1 MCSITRRY
9 ISISILIL
17 GVAAI
22 PAMAQQHKPQ
32 THKRK
37 TISRLKKARLKQTT
51 SDATVSSLPESVN
64 HYALFLDDP
73 PIASRFTTGMEMRSA
88 AARDYERIVESKQ
101 QPLLAE
107 LHRRGITVTGSVSTL
122 LNAVFVAASPALEAD
137 LEHLPG
143 VAGVRRMRQGRPA
156 LNQAVQLLNAP
167 AAWAKL
173 GGQQNGGSGIKIGII
188 DTGID
193 QTHPAFQDS
202 SLRAPAGFPICTTGH
217 SEDCGYTNSKVIVA
231 RSYVRMIAAG
241 SGPANSMPDDYSP
254 RDRDGHG
261 TAVASAAAANT
272 SSGTVTF
279 NGMAPKAFLGNYKV
293 YGSPSVNDVAVESA
307 YLQAI
312 NDAVKDG
319 MDIINISASFPS
331 LSGPLDTGSAC
342 GLTGS
347 TACDPIA
354 AACEAASKAGVL
366 VVVSA
371 GNNGSAGY
379 VYYPTFNS
387 ITSPATAPSVISV
400 GATIN
405 KHVFQPSVT
414 VLGTNI
420 PANLKNL
427 TAWLGDSFF
436 YPSSVGASQA
446 PLVDVTQLGDDG
458 FACSALPAGY
468 LNGSYALIEVG
479 NPDTDCGIADKV
491 TDAAGAGAIGV
502 VFYLSDASD
511 LFNPEGISFFT
522 GPVVLIS
529 NTDGV
534 ALKNYIDGHRSNLVQ
549 IDAAGI
555 EQDVTLFG
563 QTYGYS
569 PDLMANQVAGY
580 SSFGPA
586 TDGSIKPELVATG
599 GFDPTN
605 LPDTFDTSL
614 PAPSGLY
621 MAAQNYDPYG
631 ILFSSNRYGA
641 ADGTSFSAPLAAGAA
656 ALVKQAHPGYSVAQI
671 KSALVNSAS
680 SSAAS
685 VDDFGDPVDVA
696 WVGAGLLDAGGAV
709 SATVTAEPST
719 VSFGFVTSALPSG
732 KPVIVTNKGT
742 AAATLAVSV
751 IQNTPS
757 AGTNVTTSPSSLS
770 LAPGAAG
777 TITVTVS
784 GSIPPAG
791 EYSGF
796 ITLKGSGV
804 TLNVPFMFV
813 VASGVA
819 GQISQLAPPPGDVDG
834 APNQDVGPVIIQ
846 IVDGNGAPVA
856 NSPVA
861 FSVDTAGDV
870 TFKSVPGKPAC
881 SPASSTS
888 ATTCPTDKYG
898 NAYVEVVL
906 GPTAGDVPTVTA
918 TAVSVSI
925 PIVYYISPVPTITSA
940 GVVNDA
946 NFKGPI
952 APGSYIAIFGSDL
965 VDPLFLNNPTGDL
978 VTPNPNGSLPI
989 SLDFVT
995 VSFDVPSAG
1004 ISVPGYMFYVSP
1016 GQVNVFVPREL
1027 QGQSSVQVKV
1037 TVDQTVAGNVVTVPV
1052 ANYTPAFL
1060 VSSGI
1065 AVAQDQN
1072 FQIITPSNPA
1082 KRGQAI
1088 VLYANGLGPVTN
1100 SPASGDPAPSNPPST
1115 TTTVPVVMVGG
1126 QQAQVLFSGLTPGF
1140 AGLNQVNIIVPAN
1153 SGTGSQTITLSIG
1166 GQTATATIP
1175 VQ

>member
-1 MCSITRRY
+1 MSSKALSY
-9 ISISILIL
+9 ISISVLIFA
-17 GVAAI
+17 VAAS
-22 PAMAQQHKPQ
+22 PAMAQQHKPK
-32 THKRK
+32 THERK
-37 TISRLKKARLKQTT
+37 TAIGLKTRVKGGT
-51 SDATVSSLPESVN
+51 SDAAPVSSLPETSN
-64 HYALFLDDP
+64 HYALFLEDP
-73 PIASRFTTGMEMRSA
+73 PLASRFATSVEMRSA
-88 AARDYERIVESKQ
+88 PALNYERSVESKQ
-101 QPLLAE
+101 QALIHE
-107 LHRRGITVTGSVSTL
+107 LHGHGITVTGSVSTL
-122 LNAVFVAASPALEAD
+122 LNAVFVAASPAQVAE
-137 LEHLPG
+137 LEHTPG

-156 LNQAVQLLNAP
+156 LNDALQLLNAP
-167 AAWAKL
+167 AAWSKL
-173 GGQQNGGSGIKIGII
+173 GGQQNGGAGIKIGIL

-193 QTHPAFQDS
+193 QTHPAFEDS
-202 SLRAPAGFPICTTGH
+202 SLRTPAGFPLCTAGH
-217 SEDCGYTNSKVIVA
+217 PEDCAYTNGKVIVA
-231 RSYVRMIAAG
+231 RSYARMIAAG

-261 TAVASAAAANT
+261 TAVASAAAGNT
-272 SSGTVTF
+272 TSGTVTF
-279 NGMAPKAFLGNYKV
+279 TGMAPKAYLGNYKV
-293 YGSPSVNDVAVESA
+293 YGSPNVNDVAVESA
-307 YLQAI
+307 YILAI

-331 LSGPLDTGSAC
+331 LSGPLDIGSAC

-347 TACDPIA
+347 TPCDPIA

-371 GNNGSAGY
+371 GNNGSNGY
-379 VYYPTFNS
+379 LQYPTFNS

-436 YPSSVGASQA
+436 YPSTIGASQA

-468 LNGSYALIEVG
+468 LSGVYALIEVG
-479 NPDTDCGIADKV
+479 SPDTDCGIADKV
-491 TDAAGAGAIGV
+491 TDAANAGAIGV
-502 VFYLSDASD
+502 VFYLSDSSD
-511 LFNPEGISFFT
+511 LFNPEGITFYA
-522 GPVVLIS
+522 GPVVIVS

-534 ALKNYIDGHRSNLVQ
+534 ALKSYIAGHRSNLVQ

-563 QTYGYS
+563 QIYGYS

-586 TDGSIKPELVATG
+586 TDGSVKPELVATG
-599 GFDPTN
+599 GFDPSN
-605 LPDTFDTSL
+605 VPDSFDTSL

-621 MAAQNYDPYG
+621 VAAQNYDPYG
-631 ILFSSNRYGA
+631 FLFSASRYGA

-656 ALVKQAHPGYSVAQI
+656 ALVKQAHPGYTVAQI

-680 SSAAS
+680 SQASS
-685 VDDFGDPVDVA
+685 VDDFGNPVDVA
-696 WVGAGLLDAGGAV
+696 WVGAGLLNAGAAV
-709 SATVTAEPST
+709 SAPVTAEPAT
-719 VSFGFVTSALPSG
+719 ASFGFVTSALPSG
-732 KPVIVTNKGT
+732 KPITVTNKGT
-742 AAATLAVSV
+742 AAVTLAVSV
-751 IQNTPS
+751 TQNTPS
-757 AGTNVTTSPSSLS
+757 SGTNVSPSPTSLS

-777 TITVTVS
+777 IVTITVS
-784 GSIPPAG
+784 GTIPPAG

-796 ITLKGSGV
+796 TTLTGGGV
-804 TLNVPFMFV
+804 TLNVPYMYV

-819 GQISQLAPPPGDVDG
+819 AQVSRLAPRPGYVNG
-834 APNQDVGPVIIQ
+834 PPNQDVGPAIIQ
-846 IVDGNGAPVA
+846 VVDSNGAPVA
-856 NSPVA
+856 GSPVA
-861 FSVDTAGDV
+861 FSVDTPGDV

-881 SPASSTS
+881 SPGSSTS
-888 ATTCPTDKYG
+888 TTTCPTDRYG

-906 GPTAGDVPTVTA
+906 GPKAGELPTVSA
-918 TAVSVSI
+918 TAVGVSI
-925 PIVYYISPVPTITSA
+925 PIVYYISLVPAITSA

-952 APGSYIAIFGSDL
+952 APGSYIAVFGSNL
-965 VDPLFLNNPTGDL
+965 VDPVFLSNPNGDV
-978 VTPNPNGSLPI
+978 VTPNPDGSLPI

-995 VSFDVPSAG
+995 VSFDVPAAG
-1004 ISVPGYMFYVSP
+1004 ISVPGYMFFVSP
-1016 GQVNVFVPREL
+1016 GQANVFVPREL

-1037 TVDQTVAGNVVTVPV
+1037 TIDQTVPGNVVTVPV
-1052 ANYTPAFL
+1052 ATYTPAFL

-1065 AVAQDQN
+1065 VVAQDQK
-1072 FQIITPSNPA
+1072 FQVITPSNPA
-1082 KRGQAI
+1082 RRGQAI

-1100 SPASGDPAPSNPPST
+1100 APASGDPAPLNPLSAT
-1115 TTTVPVVMVGG
+1115 TTMPVVMVGG
-1126 QQAQVLFSGLTPGF
+1126 QPAQVLFSGLTPGF

-1153 SGTGSQTITLSIG
+1153 SGTGSQSISLTIG
-1166 GQTATATIP
+1166 GQTAMATLP